1 MKQCIIDPRKS
12 IRLPATGSHDTY
24 AVIWQDGTMIY
35 RLKDQYPGL
44 EPALESV
51 QAEDITVSRLKSS
64 L

>member
-1 MKQCIIDPRKS
+1 
-12 IRLPATGSHDTY
+12 
-24 AVIWQDGTMIY
+24 MIY